1 MSLGFSEIL
10 LIIVVIL
17 ILFGS
22 KRIPEVARALGKASH
37 EFKKAKEALR
47 TESEELIAAAEK
59 AAEDEEKN
67 AEKAKNTTNGNN
79 A

>member
-17 ILFGS
+17 LLFGS

-37 EFKKAKEALR
+37 EFKKAKETLR
-47 TESEELIAAAEK
+47 SEGEEFIAAAEK
-59 AAEDEEKN
+59 AAEAEDNAAGKNKN
-67 AEKAKNTTNGNN
+67 ANDGNN

>member
-37 EFKKAKEALR
+37 EFKKAKETLR
-47 TESEELIAAAEK
+47 TEGEELIAAAEK
-59 AAEDEEKN
+59 AAEAEENAGKN
-67 AEKAKNTTNGNN
+67 KNTNDGNN